1 MPFDKFQER
10 GLTWVGPREVPV
22 SVHLHIPNWDVDLWG
37 AQEDQQVQDNLSH
50 LAVFEVWENFEVLLG
65 PGGEGSE

>member
-1 MPFDKFQER
+1 MDLQWR
-10 GLTWVGPREVPV
+10 GLTWFGPLEVPV

-37 AQEDQQVQDNLSH
+37 AQEDQQVQVNLSH
-50 LAVFEVWENFEVLLG
+50 LAVFEVWGNFEVLLG